1 MSRLS
6 NIARTACVYNN
17 GPRRVSKISVHKSRR
32 ADGSA
37 SVASAVTPLLA
48 CLFATV
54 LAPVLYSFTRP
65 ARTLTAIMEGRIENR
80 IVWPVLAAIAI
91 VIAFQNR
98 TLVRRVGWPIHVLLL
113 FAYLSLAG
121 ASVLWAFA
129 PQISLTRFFQQA
141 LIVISI
147 IVPPLYAYRC
157 PDLLRGVFI
166 CYAIGGILNLF
177 FVVNNPPELIS
188 FYGGYSGYFEGKNYL
203 GEFAVVML
211 LLALHEI
218 RYGGARL
225 VVAIGVAITAVT
237 LLVFSGSKT
246 ALGLALLMPPL
257 ATVTL
262 IAARKMRLSPA
273 TLLLAIPIGY
283 IVLST
288 ITGIGTNRISYMIYG
303 DSSFTGRTVIWE
315 FAKYEISQKPLLG
328 WGYQSF
334 WLSGPTA
341 PSILEA
347 PGWVKEMPNAHNGYY
362 DVLLE
367 TGYVGLSILLCFMFA
382 ILRAIGR
389 IANSDPIRAW
399 SLLSLALYVIFYN
412 FMESLW
418 FRGFE
423 FLWILFLLIGAE
435 AVRFAQ
441 VMDRGQT
448 SPWIEGGGH
457 ERRIGRGRLR
467 EAGTR

>member
-1 MSRLS
+1 M
-6 NIARTACVYNN
+6 TKTPVY
-17 GPRRVSKISVHKSRR
+17 KSRR
-32 ADGSA
+32 ADASA
-37 SVASAVTPLLA
+37 SVASAVVPLLA

-54 LAPVLYSFTRP
+54 LGPVLYFFTSP
-65 ARTLTAIMEGRIENR
+65 ARTLSGIMESRIENR

-91 VIAFQNR
+91 VTAFQNR
-98 TLVRRVGWPIHVLLL
+98 TLVRRIDWPVHILFL

-121 ASVLWAFA
+121 ASVLWAFN
-129 PQISLTRFFQQA
+129 PQISLIRFIQQA
-141 LIVISI
+141 LIVISVV
-147 IVPPLYAYRC
+147 VPSLYAYGR
-157 PDLLRGVFI
+157 PDILRGAFI
-166 CYAIGGILNLF
+166 CYAIGGVLNVF
-177 FVVNNPPELIS
+177 FVIRNPPELIN
-188 FYGGYSGYFEGKNYL
+188 FYGGYSGYFGGKNYL
-203 GEFAVVML
+203 GEFAVVMF

-218 RYGGARL
+218 RYRGARL
-225 VVAIGVAITAVT
+225 VVAIGFAITAVT
-237 LLVFSGSKT
+237 LLVLSESKT
-246 ALGLALLMPPL
+246 SLGLALLMPPL
-257 ATVTL
+257 AAVTL

-283 IVLST
+283 IIFST

-362 DVLLE
+362 DTLLE
-367 TGYVGLSILLCFMFA
+367 TGYVGLGILLCFIFA
-382 ILRAIGR
+382 TLRAIGR
-389 IANSDPIRAW
+389 IAKSDPIRAW

-435 AVRFAQ
+435 AARFAQ
-441 VMDRGQT
+441 SWDGVKHHLR
-448 SPWIEGGGH
+448 SGGGH
-457 ERRIGRGRLR
+457 ENRIGRDRPH
-467 EAGTR
+467 EAGAR